1 MASEMILT
9 NALRSTLQNIQKA
22 TNNGAVKSSQQPQ
35 SNASAQGAVQDV
47 ADIRINP
54 ADLND
59 RAKQLQDRLDH
70 IHNNVSILND
80 TFSKTQTLETLVR
93 EADQIVG
100 ETLDAM
106 AKSKAGSGSDLSEIL
121 SQASQAYNAVLAKID
136 ETVGTEGPVNLL
148 RGAVLETE
156 FINRPNTGMVTQ
168 GGDFSAEGV
177 GLEPVQFQSV
187 DDIAGTYNA
196 LRTAIESVKG
206 FSTALKVDL
215 AEISTKESFAAGTV
229 EALQAGV
236 QSLDSLGQAEEGAN
250 LLALQASQ
258 LLADSENTLVSEEQK
273 ELLNLF

>member
-22 TNNGAVKSSQQPQ
+22 TGNKGIQPGQQPD
-35 SNASAQGAVQDV
+35 SNASAPASVQDV

-54 ADLND
+54 ADLSD

-70 IHNNVSILND
+70 IHNNVDVLND
-80 TFSKTQTLETLVR
+80 TLSKTQTLETLVR

-100 ETLDAM
+100 QTLDAM
-106 AKSKAGSGSDLSEIL
+106 AKSKAGDGSDLNQIL
-121 SQASQAYNAVLAKID
+121 SQASQAYNSVLAKID
-136 ETVGTEGPVNLL
+136 ETVGDEGSNNLL

-168 GGDFSAEGV
+168 GGDFSAEGM
-177 GLEPVQFQSV
+177 GLDPVQFTSV

-215 AEISTKESFAAGTV
+215 AEISTKQSFASGAV

-236 QSLDSLGQAEEGAN
+236 ESLDNLGQSEEGAN

>member
-22 TNNGAVKSSQQPQ
+22 TGNKGIQPGQQPD
-35 SNASAQGAVQDV
+35 SNASAPASVQDV

-54 ADLND
+54 ADLSD

-70 IHNNVSILND
+70 IHNNVDVLND
-80 TFSKTQTLETLVR
+80 TLSKTQTLETLVR

-100 ETLDAM
+100 DTLDAM
-106 AKSKAGSGSDLSEIL
+106 AKSKAGDGSDLNQIL
-121 SQASQAYNAVLAKID
+121 SRSSQAYNAVLAKID
-136 ETVGTEGPVNLL
+136 ETVGDEGPNNLL

-168 GGDFSAEGV
+168 GGDFSAEGM
-177 GLEPVQFQSV
+177 GLDPVQFTSV

-215 AEISTKESFAAGTV
+215 AEISTKQSFASGAV

-236 QSLDSLGQAEEGAN
+236 ESLDNLGQSEEGAN